1 MFSRY
6 LAIKSISILI
16 SLPLVRF
23 PRLVSFKVKGII
35 FTLNLSFLIEFTV
48 RLTPLIAMDP
58 FSAINLSSFLG
69 GFISRIQH
77 WLVVLILAIFPIPSI
92 WPVTK

>member
-6 LAIKSISILI
+6 LAIKSISRLI

-23 PRLVSFKVKGII
+23 PKFVSFKVKGII
-35 FTLNLSFLIEFTV
+35 FTLNLSFLIEFIV
-48 RLTPLIAMDP
+48 RLTPLIAIDH
-58 FSAINLSSFLG
+58 FSAINLSRLLG

-77 WLVVLILAIFPIPSI
+77 WLVVLTLAIFPMPSI
-92 WPVTK
+92 

>member
-6 LAIKSISILI
+6 LAIKSISILT
-16 SLPLVRF
+16 SLPLVKR
-23 PRLVSFKVKGII
+23 PKLVSFKVKGMI
-35 FTLNLSFLIEFTV
+35 FTLNLSSLIEFTV
-48 RLTPLIAMDP
+48 RLTPLIAIDP

-77 WLVVLILAIFPIPSI
+77 WLVTLILVIFPMPSI
-92 WPVTK
+92 